1 MCDGFEWEL
10 KWGMT
15 TKQLYRQ
22 NIFQLLFCFCV
33 ATILYWKW
41 QANKE
46 RRTTTTTTA
55 TNANENDGKKER
67 MKRRKKN
74 ERERGREVEN
84 KKNTCRKQEF
94 FSLSDWWCNGLWW
107 LNCWMLHWKT
117 HNSVSSC
124 DASKYVTNCFCLIF
138 N

>member
-46 RRTTTTTTA
+46 RRTTTTTA

-67 MKRRKKN
+67 MKRRKKS
-74 ERERGREVEN
+74 EREREGGGEVEN
-84 KKNTCRKQEF
+84 KKKTLVANMSFSRCQIDDVMVYGDWIVECCIGKHITRFHHVMHPNTWPIAF
-94 FSLSDWWCNGLWW
+94 
-107 LNCWMLHWKT
+107 
-117 HNSVSSC
+117 V
-124 DASKYVTNCFCLIF
+124 
-138 N
+138 

>member
-1 MCDGFEWEL
+1 MDSNESSNEAW
-10 KWGMT
+10 
-15 TKQLYRQ
+15 QQ
-22 NIFQLLFCFCV
+22 NSFIDKTFFSFCFVFALQQFC
-33 ATILYWKW
+33 I
-41 QANKE
+41 
-46 RRTTTTTTA
+46 
-55 TNANENDGKKER
+55 ENDKQIKSEEQQQQQRRQKLTRMMAKRNGWKEEKR
-67 MKRRKKN
+67 M
-74 ERERGREVEN
+74 RERGREVEN
-84 KKNTCRKQEF
+84 EKNTCRKQEF